1 MKENNSIFFIP
12 GVVGGTFSTTLLS
25 KKENYGGDIV
35 DERKQL
41 FFFIPGVVGGT
52 FSTTFLLLFSFFVTA
67 SDFDSF
73 SSVEFIA
80 AGVASFNLPAAT
92 FRSSMVAAR
101 YV

>member
-1 MKENNSIFFIP
+1 MNENNSIFFIP

-25 KKENYGGDIV
+25 KKENYGGYIV

-41 FFFIPGVVGGT
+41 Y
-52 FSTTFLLLFSFFVTA
+52 FLYTWCGRGDIFHNFLASLTA

-73 SSVEFIA
+73 SGIEFIE